1 MTQAGISG
9 LGLYHDVAPL
19 DSVRDADLRIKPAQG
34 FAYARELKDC
44 VITVDEFA
52 AACHSQPI
60 VFARD
65 TEGKLFAAAVLAL
78 PDSNNVFVDPA
89 SGAWRTGEYI
99 PAFVRRYP
107 FVPILSPPTLT
118 SFAAPEGGAAALGR
132 PGGGAMQGDRVA
144 LGIDRAY
151 AGLSTEEGERL
162 FENGQPTAFTQSV
175 LRFMMEFQ
183 AAWDRT
189 LALVKVLEMLKLLEP
204 FQVTA
209 RHDNRQQVLDR
220 LLRVSEAK
228 LNKLKDKDSL
238 RLIRNS
244 GLKLAVAHILS
255 LSRFEKLD
263 RYSR

>member
-1 MTQAGISG
+1 MTLAG
-9 LGLYHDVAPL
+9 LGLYRDVAPL
-19 DSVRDADLRIKPAQG
+19 DSGHDAELRIQPVAG

-60 VFARD
+60 VFARGA
-65 TEGKLFAAAVLAL
+65 EGKLFAAAVLAL
-78 PDSNNVFVDPA
+78 PDSNNVFVDPVT
-89 SGAWRTGEYI
+89 GTWRGGEYI

-107 FVPILSPPTLT
+107 FVPI
-118 SFAAPEGGAAALGR
+118 
-132 PGGGAMQGDRVA
+132 MHGDRVA

-151 AGLSTEEGERL
+151 PGLSTTQGERL
-162 FENGQPTAFTQSV
+162 FDNGQPTAYTQGV

-209 RHDNRQQVLDR
+209 RHADRQQVLDR
-220 LLRVSEAK
+220 LLRVSEAR

-238 RLIRNS
+238 RLMRNS
-244 GLKLAVAHILS
+244 GLKLVVAHLLS
-255 LSRFEKLD
+255 LSRFENLD
-263 RYSR
+263 RYAR

>member
-1 MTQAGISG
+1 MTQGGISG
-9 LGLYHDVAPL
+9 LGLYRDVAPL
-19 DSVRDADLRIKPAQG
+19 DSVRDAELRIKPAPG
-34 FAYARELKDC
+34 FAYASELKDC

-60 VFARD
+60 VFARGA
-65 TEGKLFAAAVLAL
+65 EGKLFAAAVLAL
-78 PDSNNVFVDPA
+78 PDSHNVFVDPA
-89 SGAWRTGEYI
+89 TGAWRTGEYI

-107 FVPILSPPTLT
+107 FVPIL
-118 SFAAPEGGAAALGR
+118 
-132 PGGGAMQGDRVA
+132 QGDKVA